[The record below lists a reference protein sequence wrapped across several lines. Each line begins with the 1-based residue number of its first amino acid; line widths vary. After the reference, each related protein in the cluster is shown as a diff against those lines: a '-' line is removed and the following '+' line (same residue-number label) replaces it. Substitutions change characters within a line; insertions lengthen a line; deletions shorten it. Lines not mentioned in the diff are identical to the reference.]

1 MRKYVCVLVTILG
14 FSVCFLKY
22 GVVSA
27 QVCQEDSVASS
38 RVVSIGIV
46 TDGSTPEDM
55 ALVEL
60 YRKEISSVLGPEFRV
75 KFSPRWIVSGN
86 DSPEGVRKA
95 LNKLFAGPKPDI
107 VIALGAIAS
116 FEALNRGSLQKPT
129 IAPFVADFFF
139 KSGKYKKNRT
149 KNLIYIDSIYYLDD
163 DIYVFKEIAP
173 FKHIGLI
180 LDEREVRAFPG
191 LGDIVRKFGKRHGI
205 RVSVISAGSSADKL
219 LEAISDDIE
228 AVLVGPLWHFS
239 ADQVNVF
246 SRGLIKKKI
255 PGFAIWDFSQVQ
267 NGLLAGLET
276 RDKQRVLAKRT
287 AVAIMDI
294 LRGEAPE
301 NIEVKFVRTRDLV
314 VNMDT
319 ARQLQLYPSLLLI
332 TGATVL
338 NERPSGIKRT
348 LTVKTAVDEAVSANL
363 QLRSA
368 EVEVLAGRYA
378 VREVMADLLPR
389 IDMETGFR
397 QVDEDR
403 AEVGGGMT
411 PESVWTGSAV
421 GSVLIY
427 SEKRWA
433 SYTAEEHLQEAR
445 EMKLERVKLDV
456 TYQAAVAYLNVLRAK
471 TIEQIFKENLS
482 LTKANLERAKIRVS
496 TGAAGP
502 DEVYRWESKYANDKR
517 FVLRRE
523 SDTLTAMETL
533 NRILHRPLQEPFEL
547 KETTLEDPLFIMGSK
562 FFLKLME
569 NPILIER
576 FKDFASKKAVE
587 LRPELKAIDAAIN
600 AKERLRVAA
609 KREIWLPD
617 FSVEWRV
624 DQYFDEAGKG
634 QREPS
639 TLDDTDWSVGIFAR
653 IPLFEGGKTL
663 SRLRRLEK
671 EVSKLRTDRDA
682 GAEVIVQQVLAA
694 INKTRASYPSIS
706 LTRDAEESA
715 RKNLNLVIDSY
726 IHGIK
731 TIIDV
736 LDAQNQYLKARLDAA
751 NAVYDFLIDYMGVQR
766 AIGQF
771 SVFMPPDMRKQW
783 IDEVTSALGMN
794 SIANSKA
801 SYY

>member
-1 MRKYVCVLVTILG
+1 M
-14 FSVCFLKY
+14 
-22 GVVSA
+22 
-27 QVCQEDSVASS
+27 
-38 RVVSIGIV
+38 
-46 TDGSTPEDM
+46 
-55 ALVEL
+55 
-60 YRKEISSVLGPEFRV
+60 
-75 KFSPRWIVSGN
+75 
-86 DSPEGVRKA
+86 DSPGQK
-95 LNKLFAGPKPDI
+95 NI
-107 VIALGAIAS
+107 IALGAIAS
-116 FEALNRGSLQKPT
+116 FDVLNRNSLPKPT
-129 IAPFVADFFF
+129 VAPLVADFFF
-139 KSGKYKKNRT
+139 RDSSYRKSRI

-163 DIYVFKEIAP
+163 DIYVFREIAP
-173 FKHIGLI
+173 FKRIGLI
-180 LDEREVRAFPG
+180 LDKREVRAFPG
-191 LGDIVRKFGKRHGI
+191 LGKVLKEFGKRHKI
-205 RVSVISAGSSADKL
+205 QVSLIPAGSSAREL
-219 LEAISDDIE
+219 LGAIPGDVE
-228 AVLVGPLWHFS
+228 AVFVGPLWHLS
-239 ADQVNVF
+239 ADQMNLF
-246 SRGLIKKKI
+246 SRGLIKRKI

-301 NIEVKFVRTRDLV
+301 DIVVKFVRTRDLV
-314 VNMDT
+314 VNMST

-338 NERPSGIKRT
+338 NEKPSGIKRT
-348 LTVKTAVDEAVSANL
+348 LTIKTAVDEAVSANL

-368 EVEVLAGRYA
+368 EVEVQAGRYA

-389 IDMETGFR
+389 IDVETGFR
-397 QVDEDR
+397 QIDEDR

-411 PESVWTGSAV
+411 PESLWSGSAV

-433 SYTAEEHLQEAR
+433 SYTAEEHLQKAR

-471 TIEQIFKENLS
+471 TIERIFKENLS
-482 LTKANLERAKIRVS
+482 LTKANLERARIRVS

-517 FVLRRE
+517 FVLRKE

-533 NRILHRPLQEPFEL
+533 NRILHRPLQESFEL
-547 KETTLEDPLFIMGSK
+547 EETTLEDPLFIMGSR

-569 NPILIER
+569 NPVLIER
-576 FKDFASKKAVE
+576 FKDFASRKAVE
-587 LRPELKAIDAAIN
+587 LRPELRAIDAAID
-600 AKERLRVAA
+600 AKERLKIAA

-624 DQYFDEAGKG
+624 SQYFDETGKG
-634 QREPS
+634 QRGPS
-639 TLDDTDWSVGIFAR
+639 TLDDTDWSVGVFAR
-653 IPLFEGGKTL
+653 IPLFEGGK
-663 SRLRRLEK
+663 SIARFRRLER
-671 EVSKLRTDRDA
+671 EVSRLRTDRDA
-682 GAEVIVQQVLAA
+682 LAEIIVQQVLAA

-726 IHGIK
+726 IQGIK

-771 SVFMPPDMRKQW
+771 SVFMPPDMRKKW
-783 IDEVTSALGMN
+783 IDEVTAALEMN
-794 SIANSKA
+794 NIVNSKA
-801 SYY
+801 GY